1 MARLA
6 FFSPLPP
13 TPSGISDYSTTL
25 LDGLAK
31 IHDVDLYHER
41 TSPPPRT
48 LLPHL
53 KRFPHD
59 EFLWRNAQAPYDL
72 SVYQMGNS
80 LHHSYI
86 HPFIFQ
92 YPGLLILHDLIIHH
106 ARGHVLLT
114 RARHAEYKAELEYC
128 HPGLGRQVGDI
139 LAHIPSDFTCYQFPM
154 NKLMVD
160 ASLAVGTHTGFGV
173 EQLKEASPGKP
184 VCLIRMGIET
194 PSEPPA
200 VTTELGDAWP
210 IIASF
215 GLITREKR
223 IDACLEAVKL
233 LREKYPRLRY
243 LLVGRHPRHFDPKRL
258 IRKMGLGRNV
268 LITGAVTDDEFQA
281 LLHTATIVLNLRYPS
296 AREMSASLL
305 RALGAGR
312 VTLVSDLLHLT
323 DIPHDFAP
331 RVDLFDEA
339 ESIVK
344 ILDGLLADP
353 AELQRRGQRARAFID
368 SNHRLEHMLADYA
381 HAIEAAMAERPRF
394 GLPET
399 APHHVQSLA
408 VRMRD
413 ILPEG
418 LPPGL
423 GL

>member
-25 LDGLAK
+25 LAGLTK
-31 IHDVDLYHER
+31 LHDVDLYYER
-41 TSPPPRT
+41 RSPPPRT
-48 LLPHL
+48 LLPHSG
-53 KRFPHD
+53 RFPHD
-59 EFLWRNAQAPYDL
+59 EFLWRNAQLPYDL
-72 SVYQMGNS
+72 PVYQMGNS
-80 LHHSYI
+80 LHHSYM

-92 YPGLLILHDLIIHH
+92 YPGLLILHDLVIHH

-114 RARHAEYKAELEYC
+114 RSRHDEYKAELEYC

-160 ASLAVGTHTGFGV
+160 SSLAVGTHTRFGV
-173 EQLKEASPGKP
+173 EQLKEASPVKP
-184 VCLIRMGIET
+184 VCFLRMGIDT
-194 PSEPPA
+194 PAEPPA
-200 VTTELGDAWP
+200 AKTDLGDAWP

-215 GLITREKR
+215 GFITREKR
-223 IDACLEAVKL
+223 VDACLEAVKL
-233 LREKYPRLRY
+233 LREKYPRLLY
-243 LLVGRHPRHFDPKRL
+243 LLVGRRPRHYDPRPL
-258 IRKMGLGRNV
+258 IRKMGLVKNV
-268 LITGAVTDDEFQA
+268 RITGAVDEDEFQA
-281 LLHTATIVLNLRYPS
+281 LLHAATVVLNLRYPS

-323 DIPHDFAP
+323 GIPHDIAP

-339 ESIVK
+339 VSIVK
-344 ILDGLLADP
+344 ILGGLLADTS
-353 AELQRRGQRARAFID
+353 ELQRRGQRARQFID

-381 HAIEAAMAERPRF
+381 LAIDAAIAERPRF
-394 GLPET
+394 RLPES
-399 APHHVQSLA
+399 APHHAQSLA
-408 VRMRD
+408 LRMRD

-423 GL
+423 RL